1 MKSYATEFFK
11 NGKLQRNKIKNH
23 PRYPYG
29 FLREEM
35 QEHILDKLQLLIEQ
49 KVIKGTF
56 ENGMEYTIISTVLNL
71 NKEILRLIQ
80 KFDFTR
86 KNPKFIYINTTEE
99 MISLEDSILVS
110 FLNLVGFDVIFFI
123 PTGYQ
128 CIEKYFNRK
137 LMEEHQTGEYM
148 YDLQIP
154 DFGRL
159 PSNPRQS
166 WRDRLFKRG
175 S

>member
-1 MKSYATEFFK
+1 
-11 NGKLQRNKIKNH
+11 
-23 PRYPYG
+23 
-29 FLREEM
+29 
-35 QEHILDKLQLLIEQ
+35 
-49 KVIKGTF
+49 
-56 ENGMEYTIISTVLNL
+56 
-71 NKEILRLIQ
+71 
-80 KFDFTR
+80 
-86 KNPKFIYINTTEE
+86 